1 MGSLI
6 STTKKPESG
15 FSLVE
20 MLAVLVIV
28 GILVAIAAPNL
39 IGILRRN
46 QVNAALDKL
55 HGAIKE
61 TQRQAIRQGRLC
73 RININLSNNKLT
85 GNPTN
90 CLLNDRQIDDNLII
104 RTNLS
109 GTPPNISFSHKGS
122 TTRSGTI
129 VVSSST
135 VNVQKCFVISLGLG
149 IVRTGN
155 YTGSSTGSVSARNCQ
170 PNR

>member
-1 MGSLI
+1 MGNLI
-6 STTKKPESG
+6 HPTKNQASG

-20 MLAVLVIV
+20 MLTVLVIV

-46 QVNAALDKL
+46 QVSAALNQL

-73 RININLSNNKLT
+73 RININPSNNKLT
-85 GNPTN
+85 GNPAN
-90 CLLNDRQIDDNLII
+90 CLLSDRKIADNIII

-122 TTRSGTI
+122 TTKSGTI
-129 VVSSST
+129 VVSST
-135 VNVQKCFVISLGLG
+135 NVNVQKCFVISLGLG

-155 YTGSSTGSVSARNCQ
+155 YTGSSTGSILPRNCQ